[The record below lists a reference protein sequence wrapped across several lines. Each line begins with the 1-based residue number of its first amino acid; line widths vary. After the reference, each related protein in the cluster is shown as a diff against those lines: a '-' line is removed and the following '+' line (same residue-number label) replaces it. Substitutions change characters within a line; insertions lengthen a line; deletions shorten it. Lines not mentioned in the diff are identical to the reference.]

1 MSAHRGGEA
10 ARKGRGVCESDVAS
24 SGEGTIYS
32 FKSNSWHKQ
41 VLHKMLFIIGMFKAI
56 QLRAM
61 AFKYF

>member
-24 SGEGTIYS
+24 SGEGTIL
-32 FKSNSWHKQ
+32 HKQ
-41 VLHKMLFIIGMFKAI
+41 VLNKMLFIIGMFKAI